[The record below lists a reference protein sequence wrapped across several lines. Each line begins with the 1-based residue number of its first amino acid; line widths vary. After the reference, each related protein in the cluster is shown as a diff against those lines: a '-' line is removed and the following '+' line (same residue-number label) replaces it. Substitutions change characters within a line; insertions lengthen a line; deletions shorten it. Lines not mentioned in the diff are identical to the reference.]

1 MPVIKNGL
9 KPQGRNL
16 KVDTFRDDMTDI
28 YQVHNI
34 DNKMPV
40 GNGQLYGI
48 INYDA
53 NNAKSPSQPPTS
65 SFIPERRRRIED
77 FDLDSIAHELNI

>member
-1 MPVIKNGL
+1 VK
-9 KPQGRNL
+9 NL

-48 INYDA
+48 INYDD
-53 NNAKSPSQPPTS
+53 NNAKSPS
-65 SFIPERRRRIED
+65 
-77 FDLDSIAHELNI
+77 